1 MSVSGAASELLTQ
14 ALHLPA
20 EDRESLALD
29 LLASIPA
36 DGDDGRVPDSELA
49 ETIRQ
54 RIAQHDA
61 GQAGTMD
68 PATFAAKVR
77 AAANAGRQP

>member
-1 MSVSGAASELLTQ
+1 MSNSGIASELLTQ

-36 DGDDGRVPDSELA
+36 DDDDGLVPDSELV

-54 RIAQHDA
+54 RIAQRDA
-61 GQAGTMD
+61 GQAGTID

-77 AAANAGRQP
+77 AAAHVSRQP